1 MNVIGL
7 SRLKAHGAAHPKA
20 MPELAALAAF
30 LRAAPAMSADALAS
44 CLPSLTVNT
53 HGPAI
58 DLLMSAAGCRI
69 TLLVDERLQTVHV
82 AKIATN
88 DRN

>member
-7 SRLKAHGAAHPKA
+7 SRLKAHGAVHPKA
-20 MPELAALAAF
+20 LPELAALAAF

-44 CLPSLTVNT
+44 CLPNITVT
-53 HGPAI
+53 TQGPAI
-58 DLLMSAAGCRI
+58 DLLMSTAGCRI

-82 AKIATN
+82 AKVVTK